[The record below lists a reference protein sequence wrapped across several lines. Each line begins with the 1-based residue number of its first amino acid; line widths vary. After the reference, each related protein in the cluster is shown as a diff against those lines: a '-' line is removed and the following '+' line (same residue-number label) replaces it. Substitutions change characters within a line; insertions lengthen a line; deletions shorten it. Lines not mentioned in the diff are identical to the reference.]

1 MEYKIN
7 DKVVGKL
14 PAFIIAGSGK
24 CGSTTL
30 VGVLNQNPEIF
41 LQPATSTLGCEPHFF
56 ERDPKY
62 AKGIEY
68 YSKNYFNDANPNQV
82 IGEKTPNYCAK
93 WVPKRIAKHLPDVK
107 LIFIFRNPIER
118 AYSQW
123 KMYTIRG
130 AEPYSFEKA
139 LKVEHKRI
147 SKHPRWQHW
156 GKGYRTNGEYIN
168 VINEYLKYF
177 DKNQIMVIILEK
189 FLSEFDQYMEILSEY
204 LGVTYYEG
212 HHLVHYLK
220 TEKHPKSR
228 IIQHVSRKLL
238 DATPRGKRVFSIIM
252 ECNSINKI
260 PSMKIS
266 TRKMLYDH
274 YKEYN
279 EKLSSFL
286 KEPLHEW
293 EMD

>member
-14 PAFIIAGSGK
+14 PDFIIAGGAK

-82 IGEKTPNYCAK
+82 IGEKAPNYCAK

-139 LKVEHKRI
+139 LKVEHK
-147 SKHPRWQHW
+147 
-156 GKGYRTNGEYIN
+156 E
-168 VINEYLKYF
+168 
-177 DKNQIMVIILEK
+177 
-189 FLSEFDQYMEILSEY
+189 
-204 LGVTYYEG
+204 
-212 HHLVHYLK
+212 
-220 TEKHPKSR
+220 
-228 IIQHVSRKLL
+228 
-238 DATPRGKRVFSIIM
+238 
-252 ECNSINKI
+252 
-260 PSMKIS
+260 
-266 TRKMLYDH
+266 
-274 YKEYN
+274 
-279 EKLSSFL
+279 
-286 KEPLHEW
+286 
-293 EMD
+293 

>member
-1 MEYKIN
+1 M
-7 DKVVGKL
+7 
-14 PAFIIAGSGK
+14 
-24 CGSTTL
+24 
-30 VGVLNQNPEIF
+30 
-41 LQPATSTLGCEPHFF
+41 
-56 ERDPKY
+56 
-62 AKGIEY
+62 
-68 YSKNYFNDANPNQV
+68 
-82 IGEKTPNYCAK
+82 
-93 WVPKRIAKHLPDVK
+93 
-107 LIFIFRNPIER
+107 
-118 AYSQW
+118 
-123 KMYTIRG
+123 
-130 AEPYSFEKA
+130 
-139 LKVEHKRI
+139 
-147 SKHPRWQHW
+147 
-156 GKGYRTNGEYIN
+156 
-168 VINEYLKYF
+168 INEYLKYF